1 MPATL
6 PGGKGRWIDEND
18 NRISV
23 GGSSSPYCQ
32 SGSDLDV
39 INGREAAISSIARGA
54 ADPPGGHRPPLQK
67 FLQLAGCAKIN
78 TITTCIGCFGAAFSS
93 WRGFAWYARG

>member
-23 GGSSSPYCQ
+23 GGASSPYCQ

-39 INGREAAISSIARGA
+39 INGGEAAN
-54 ADPPGGHRPPLQK
+54 L
-67 FLQLAGCAKIN
+67 
-78 TITTCIGCFGAAFSS
+78 
-93 WRGFAWYARG
+93 